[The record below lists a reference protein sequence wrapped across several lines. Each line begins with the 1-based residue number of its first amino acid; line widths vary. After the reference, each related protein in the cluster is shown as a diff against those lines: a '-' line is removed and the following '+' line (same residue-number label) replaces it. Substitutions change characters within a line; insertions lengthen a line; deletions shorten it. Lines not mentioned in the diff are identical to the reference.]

1 MPCFD
6 PRDVIFVTNKWDTI
20 PKEESNS
27 EEEDEE
33 TKTWKNIRTEIKAI
47 WPAVKE
53 EYIFK
58 MNLRDVHKITSYCLE
73 KLNPSFISLSLSL
86 SLSLSQVGI

>member
-33 TKTWKNIRTEIKAI
+33 TKTWKNIRTEIKAYMACSERRI
-47 WPAVKE
+47 
-53 EYIFK
+53 YIQ
-58 MNLRDVHKITSYCLE
+58 NESERCT
-73 KLNPSFISLSLSL
+73 
-86 SLSLSQVGI
+86 

>member
-6 PRDVIFVTNKWDTI
+6 PRDVIFITNKWDTI
-20 PKEESNS
+20 PKEESDS

-33 TKTWKNIRTEIKAI
+33 TKIWKNIRTEIKAR

-53 EYIFK
+53 EHIYK
-58 MNLRDVHKITSYCLE
+58 MSLREVHKITL
-73 KLNPSFISLSLSL
+73 
-86 SLSLSQVGI
+86 

>member
-20 PKEESNS
+20 PNEESDS

-33 TKTWKNIRTEIKAI
+33 TKTWKNIRTEIKEK
-47 WPAVKE
+47 WPAVNE
-53 EYIFK
+53 EYIYK
-58 MNLRDVHKITSYCLE
+58 
-73 KLNPSFISLSLSL
+73 LSLTEVPVIANIL
-86 SLSLSQVGI
+86 SFRSF